1 MLTHVI
7 VEEAKFQRVYRLLCF
22 SRNLSQSNPDQ
33 HRYAN
38 MIALRS
44 SQTALT
50 AFNPCDLLQFAVKN
64 LYSPTDDE
72 RLAHVVRSL

>member
-1 MLTHVI
+1 
-7 VEEAKFQRVYRLLCF
+7 
-22 SRNLSQSNPDQ
+22 
-33 HRYAN
+33 